1 MGICFSHHLH
11 REASCV
17 GLHLV
22 LEAWEARGEDSSRAW
37 INRVSTGMMLAW
49 RRGNEQWAKGEE
61 ILSDSKD
68 HKNELEVDRAT
79 LRLNLG
85 CGMWDEKRC
94 SDWSVA
100 CHSVMCGSFPR

>member
-22 LEAWEARGEDSSRAW
+22 LEAWEARGEDSTRAG

-79 LRLNLG
+79 LRHKQKGFLKVFVKIFAKCLQYLQL
-85 CGMWDEKRC
+85 
-94 SDWSVA
+94 
-100 CHSVMCGSFPR
+100 

>member
-1 MGICFSHHLH
+1 M
-11 REASCV
+11 

-22 LEAWEARGEDSSRAW
+22 LEAWEARGEDSSRAG

-79 LRLNLG
+79 LRHNQKGFLKVFCKVFAVFAIVTL
-85 CGMWDEKRC
+85 
-94 SDWSVA
+94 ST
-100 CHSVMCGSFPR
+100 